1 MEDLTAMI
9 IAEPQQYYAIS
20 VYGYIEPT
28 NDDTAVLSVR
38 DDQGIV
44 YGRSTFRTIG
54 GMCNAHMQMMT
65 NNFDGTVVLYVELE
79 NANWV
84 LDSIVQPRLD
94 VRRVQ

>member
-1 MEDLTAMI
+1 MEELTAI
-9 IAEPQQYYAIS
+9 IVAEPQQYYSIS

-28 NDDTAVLSVR
+28 NGDTAVLSVK

-44 YGRSTFRTIG
+44 YGRSTYRTIA
-54 GMCNAHMQMMT
+54 GMCNAHIQMMT

-79 NANWV
+79 NANWI
-84 LDSIVQPRLD
+84 LDSIIKPQLI